1 MNLAVISEKSS
12 TAPAFPNSDNF
23 AIFCF
28 SEALTS
34 DVRAFYNVALPC
46 AGGDIEKYKGWEST
60 LCTCIFFIIGLFI
73 EFEESEETKL
83 CITNV
88 KWKLLEIFILIGHTH
103 IEKQNEF

>member
-1 MNLAVISEKSS
+1 MNLAVISEKPS

-46 AGGDIEKYKGWEST
+46 AGGDIEKYKGWESK
-60 LCTCIFFIIGLFI
+60 LCTGLFFIIGLFI
-73 EFEESEETKL
+73 EFEESEKTQL
-83 CITNV
+83 FITNV
-88 KWKLLEIFILIGHTH
+88 GWKRLKILILIGHTH
-103 IEKQNEF
+103 IEK

>member
-1 MNLAVISEKSS
+1 MISEKSS

-46 AGGDIEKYKGWEST
+46 AGGDIEKYKGWESKLYT
-60 LCTCIFFIIGLFI
+60 GLIFIIGPFL
-73 EFEESEETKL
+73 EFEESEETQL
-83 CITNV
+83 FITNV
-88 KWKLLEIFILIGHTH
+88 RWKMLKGFILIGHTH